1 MTALGRIQTM
11 SEKPQKR
18 LVSSDEDNRTL
29 SNDLASLGLGF
40 ICCYVYVFCFWIFC
54 VQVPRFLPNLPGD
67 DTSILE

>member
-1 MTALGRIQTM
+1 M
-11 SEKPQKR
+11 SEESQGPM
-18 LVSSDEDNRTL
+18 VSTDGCNSTL

-54 VQVPRFLPNLPGD
+54 VQVPRFLPNLPGG